1 MLNQVGSGSDL
12 YTIQNVADNTKYIG
26 YDGEPSLGQNVI
38 GQDSPI
44 NWVASHVAELNG
56 HK

>member
-44 NWVASHVAELNG
+44 NWAVSHVAELNG